1 MGRRGGKSA
10 DVRSLDAL
18 RDARYALAEFRTT
31 VRLALQEASSE
42 VHRTL
47 WWLEHDQLTHWK
59 AQIKR
64 RERLLQDARTELNR
78 AQIGAMDSQVTP
90 REEIA
95 NERKANQA
103 LAEAQDKVRRIGHWA
118 RTIEHERNM
127 FNGQLQIL
135 GRSIDGSL
143 PKAEARIDLMA
154 AQLEQYIQVSPSP
167 AGGKRQEPKDE
178 GTPPGKDA
186 P

>member
-78 AQIGAMDSQVTP
+78 AQIAAMDSQVTEP
-90 REEIA
+90 LELILLVSPVRLITS
-95 NERKANQA
+95 QA
-103 LAEAQDKVRRIGHWA
+103 PGSTEYSKVRSRVSFVSSLIVKLIKIGRAH
-118 RTIEHERNM
+118 
-127 FNGQLQIL
+127 
-135 GRSIDGSL
+135 
-143 PKAEARIDLMA
+143 
-154 AQLEQYIQVSPSP
+154 V
-167 AGGKRQEPKDE
+167 
-178 GTPPGKDA
+178 
-186 P
+186 